1 MGIVYSMTLTA
12 KRLRITPS
20 QYIKLRHLM
29 LVCEIDARVVWRIAW
44 EFNNIDIDRSGQIT
58 SMELF
63 NHYAVA
69 DTVFNR
75 RAMTIMDNEPPDKM
89 SLDVLEYTA
98 AVYNYCSMQK
108 VHLLH
113 FIFAIFDEDGSGYLE
128 MNEFVALVNYVY
140 GRPLTQRVLDALDKC
155 DFTESG
161 MITRE
166 EFVLRCNTY
175 PMLVAPAF
183 EMQEILHNAVL
194 GVKFWVKHIDRRC
207 ERQDDLLEKLREM
220 DRCYMEGGSL
230 QHVGDSM
237 RDEEVAKSAQE
248 KADEAAATPK
258 AKATLEQSISF
269 NGGRMSM
276 RNKDVEAVNR
286 RTSIMLAQDREATA
300 ASEEADRLQKLEN
313 SEYMKDLE
321 QAEKERF
328 SSTNVTYRP
337 SRKPGEGP
345 NIQRDA
351 ATYSKLINVKKYAT
365 FRKNMEKHRIQKS
378 VGTHAGDKVDKGG
391 KLGKLV
397 DDVHRVY
404 VGD

>member
-1 MGIVYSMTLTA
+1 
-12 KRLRITPS
+12 
-20 QYIKLRHLM
+20 M

-44 EFNNIDIDRSGQIT
+44 EFNNIDIDRSGHIT

-98 AVYNYCSMQK
+98 AVYNDCSMQK

-140 GRPLTQRVLDALDKC
+140 GRPLTQRVLEALDKC

-166 EFVLRCNTY
+166 EFVTRCNTY

-183 EMQEILHNAVL
+183 EMQEILHNAIL

-276 RNKDVEAVNR
+276 RHKDVEA
-286 RTSIMLAQDREATA
+286 
-300 ASEEADRLQKLEN
+300 KLEN

-351 ATYSKLINVKKYAT
+351 ATYSKLIDVKKYAT

-391 KLGKLV
+391 KLGKL
-397 DDVHRVY
+397 DDVTA
-404 VGD
+404 GCGG

>member
-1 MGIVYSMTLTA
+1 
-12 KRLRITPS
+12 
-20 QYIKLRHLM
+20 M

-44 EFNNIDIDRSGQIT
+44 EFNNIDIDRSGHIT

-98 AVYNYCSMQK
+98 AVYNDCSMQK

-140 GRPLTQRVLDALDKC
+140 DRPLTQRVLEALDKC

-166 EFVLRCNTY
+166 EFVTRCNTY

-183 EMQEILHNAVL
+183 EMQEILHNAIL

-248 KADEAAATPK
+248 KAGEA
-258 AKATLEQSISF
+258 
-269 NGGRMSM
+269 
-276 RNKDVEAVNR
+276 R
-286 RTSIMLAQDREATA
+286 RQGQGDARADREATA
-300 ASEEADRLQKLEN
+300 ASEEAERLQKLEN

-345 NIQRDA
+345 NIKRDA
-351 ATYSKLINVKKYAT
+351 ATYSKLIDVKKYAT

>member
-1 MGIVYSMTLTA
+1 
-12 KRLRITPS
+12 
-20 QYIKLRHLM
+20 
-29 LVCEIDARVVWRIAW
+29 
-44 EFNNIDIDRSGQIT
+44 
-58 SMELF
+58 
-63 NHYAVA
+63 
-69 DTVFNR
+69 
-75 RAMTIMDNEPPDKM
+75 
-89 SLDVLEYTA
+89 
-98 AVYNYCSMQK
+98 
-108 VHLLH
+108 
-113 FIFAIFDEDGSGYLE
+113 
-128 MNEFVALVNYVY
+128 
-140 GRPLTQRVLDALDKC
+140 
-155 DFTESG
+155 
-161 MITRE
+161 
-166 EFVLRCNTY
+166 
-175 PMLVAPAF
+175 
-183 EMQEILHNAVL
+183 MQEILHNAIL

-207 ERQDDLLEKLREM
+207 ERQDNLLEKLREM

-300 ASEEADRLQKLEN
+300 ASDEADRLQKLEN
-313 SEYMKDLE
+313 SEYMKDME

-397 DDVHRVY
+397 DDVNRVY